1 MARKTTSAIGEGPMA
16 RKTTSAIGD
25 RTTRRVAP
33 WQMDLFRGVLA
44 QTNASGPAW
53 PDLPEGARDALI
65 GLMTRLILE
74 HARMNATPSPTAEA
88 GYDR

>member
-1 MARKTTSAIGEGPMA
+1 MARRARSAA
-16 RKTTSAIGD
+16 TGD
-25 RTTRRVAP
+25 RTRNQVASQ
-33 WQMDLFRGVLA
+33 QMDMFRGVLA
-44 QTNASGPAW
+44 QASASGPAW
-53 PDLPEGARDALI
+53 PDLPEGARDALV